1 MIVGHALRLPNYEL
15 ALGKRRAELA
25 LLGDDAATHRATL
38 EQYTVALVDRWV
50 TALSG
55 ATIVS
60 YALYTQSPR
69 TVEHYGTTDLLY
81 TLPFVVYA
89 LFRYQQ
95 LVTRDGSGGDP
106 GLVLAHSPGILVA
119 LVAWATTAAL
129 VIYR

>member
-1 MIVGHALRLPNYEL
+1 MP
-15 ALGKRRAELA
+15 
-25 LLGDDAATHRATL
+25 
-38 EQYTVALVDRWV
+38 LVDRWV

-69 TVEHYGTTDLLY
+69 TVEHFGTTNLLY
-81 TLPFVVYA
+81 TVPFVVYA

-119 LVAWATTAAL
+119 LLGWAATAAI